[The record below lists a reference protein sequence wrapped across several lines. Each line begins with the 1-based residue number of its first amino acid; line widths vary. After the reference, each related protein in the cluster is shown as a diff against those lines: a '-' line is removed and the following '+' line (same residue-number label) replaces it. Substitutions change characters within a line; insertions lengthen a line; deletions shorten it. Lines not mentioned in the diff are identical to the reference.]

1 MEWASSGPE
10 GHLRTSPWTS
20 RRALGVTNRT
30 RGARGR
36 SAAMGASRRR
46 LPLSLI
52 LILLTGW
59 WALEGVACSG
69 SRCVSP
75 SCAQPRAVGML
86 VCVLR
91 CGCHTRA
98 SRVCFCGRA
107 ARVWKRLGRCLVLRA
122 AWLPTAGRRIE
133 WSRCPTDVPYCDGL
147 SPLLAVLAA
156 LIAGALGQQEE
167 CDTLGKSEA
176 VDEAEPHRHAG
187 ARTCPGRSVGRAA
200 GVSGRAQGCAGVY
213 PSGANPDQ
221 PADRAPA
228 PTRAREDSI
237 RLDFCKQKS
246 GNKVRTG

>member
-1 MEWASSGPE
+1 MLSVALRVAILCSAPRC
-10 GHLRTSPWTS
+10 GHARV
-20 RRALGVTNRT
+20 RIAL
-30 RGARGR
+30 
-36 SAAMGASRRR
+36 R
-46 LPLSLI
+46 LPH
-52 LILLTGW
+52 
-59 WALEGVACSG
+59 
-69 SRCVSP
+69 
-75 SCAQPRAVGML
+75 PRVP
-86 VCVLR
+86 
-91 CGCHTRA
+91 
-98 SRVCFCGRA
+98 RVFCGRA
-107 ARVWKRLGRCLVLRA
+107 RAWKRLGRCLVLRA

-133 WSRCPTDVPYCDGL
+133 WSRCPTDVPYCAGL

-167 CDTLGKSEA
+167 CDILGKSEA

-228 PTRAREDSI
+228 PARAREDSI

>member
-1 MEWASSGPE
+1 VEWASSGPE

-75 SCAQPRAVGML
+75 SCAQPRAMGML

-167 CDTLGKSEA
+167 CDILGKSEA

-187 ARTCPGRSVGRAA
+187 ARTPPGARLEGQLEFRGARR
-200 GVSGRAQGCAGVY
+200 GVQACISQG
-213 PSGANPDQ
+213 
-221 PADRAPA
+221 
-228 PTRAREDSI
+228 
-237 RLDFCKQKS
+237 
-246 GNKVRTG
+246 